1 MTDVVKKR
9 ILIIGSG
16 ASGSACAWLLGKHKD
31 KFDVEI
37 WEKTNVPGKGCC
49 SHFKKRFVLYLMM
62 NFFKGGVATSFNVD
76 KYGTFIND
84 GVQGGSY
91 SYRNTL
97 LLHKVIMILRLFK
110 YEYLMIRLLEVGFN
124 INGLKFKT

>member
-1 MTDVVKKR
+1 MTTLNQKCPGNGWV
-9 ILIIGSG
+9 
-16 ASGSACAWLLGKHKD
+16 
-31 KFDVEI
+31 
-37 WEKTNVPGKGCC
+37 GKGEISGNWKGPC
-49 SHFKKRFVLYLMM
+49 HAITLIDIQILMM